1 MKRWVAVITL
11 AGIVESVNKI
21 TPHSTVGRLAADIP
35 RDAKSKAMLYWRTP
49 CDEVYQL
56 PRWRR

>member
-1 MKRWVAVITL
+1 VITL